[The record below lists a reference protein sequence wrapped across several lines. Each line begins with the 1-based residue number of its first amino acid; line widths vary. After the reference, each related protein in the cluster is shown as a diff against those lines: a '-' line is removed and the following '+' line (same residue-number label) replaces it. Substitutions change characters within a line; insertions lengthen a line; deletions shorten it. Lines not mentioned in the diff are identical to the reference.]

1 MPKKRLLA
9 IEDDNDVAD
18 MLYVYFVSQGYE
30 VLNALTGGDGVTM
43 ARAKSPNLILLDIML
58 PDMDGFDVCKVLRTT
73 ALTRHI
79 PIIFLTQRDRRADK
93 VTGLELGA
101 DDYVTKPF
109 DIDELRLRVQGSLR
123 RASREMLH
131 DPRTG
136 LPTSALVD
144 EMYRSLQ
151 FRDGWT
157 HLKVD
162 IEGFKAFRDVYG
174 FLAADEVLTFAG
186 QVFAEVLTEV
196 GTKEDFAGTW
206 AESRFVIYSFL
217 PDLKPL
223 TDVLA
228 RRFAEGAQKFY
239 NFTDKERGYVII
251 NEAHDDEQFIPL
263 MHFKIVEV
271 ETKPLLAPLVNQPST
286 EPVLRPSQEPT
297 ETAPGAQP

>member
-9 IEDDNDVAD
+9 IEDDNDVAE

-58 PDMDGFDVCKVLRTT
+58 PDMDGFDVCKTLRTT

-109 DIDELRLRVQGSLR
+109 DVDELRLRVQGSLR
-123 RASREMLH
+123 RASREMLT

-162 IEGFKAFRDVYG
+162 IEGFTAFRDTYG
-174 FLAADEVLTFAG
+174 FLTADEVLTFAG
-186 QVFAEVLTEV
+186 QVFAETLTAY

-206 AESRFVIYSFL
+206 AEGRFVIYSFL
-217 PDLKPL
+217 PDLNPL
-223 TDVLA
+223 VEMLA
-228 RRFAEGAQKFY
+228 ARFAEGAQKFY
-239 NFTDKERGYVII
+239 NFADKERGYIII

-263 MHFKIVEV
+263 MNFKFIEV
-271 ETKPLLAPLVNQPST
+271 EAKPALAPVNKAAN
-286 EPVLRPSQEPT
+286 EPVLRAGPESAE
-297 ETAPGAQP
+297 ASPGAQP